1 MHQLLALSRAID
13 AVTDWIGRTV
23 IWLIFASILIS
34 AGNAVSR
41 KVFSLSSNAWLE
53 AQWYL
58 FGAAFM
64 LGAAYTL
71 KENEHIR
78 IDIVYG
84 KWSRRTQ
91 HYIDLFGHLVFL
103 LPFAGLMAWMLWPY
117 MMAAIVSG
125 QTSSNASG
133 LIIWPA
139 RVILFAGFA
148 LLVVQTCSEIIKKIS
163 ILMGLIEDPHPF
175 HDVQKTTLAHVQD
188 IFAAPMPKDKP

>member
-1 MHQLLALSRAID
+1 MNTLLALSRAID
-13 AVTDWIGRTV
+13 AVSDWIGRHV
-23 IWLIFASILIS
+23 IWLIFGSILIS

-41 KVFSLSSNAWLE
+41 KVLSISSNAWLE

-78 IDIVYG
+78 IDIIYG

-91 HYIDLFGHLVFL
+91 HKIDLFGHIVFL
-103 LPFAGLMAWMLWPY
+103 LPFAVLMTWMLYPY
-117 MMAAIVSG
+117 MMDAIRSG
-125 QTSSNASG
+125 QVSTNASG

-139 RVILFAGFA
+139 RAILFAGFA
-148 LLVVQTCSEIIKKIS
+148 LLVLQGVSEVIKKLA
-163 ILMGLIEDPHPF
+163 ILQGLIEDPHPF
-175 HDVQKTTLAHVQD
+175 EGSQEASLVHVSEYTGD
-188 IFAAPMPKDKP
+188 DSKGGAK